1 MPAVTDEALFTFN
14 FSPNTLTQ
22 MALAT
27 CVRQSGRSIIREMFY
42 LNETTFIRRFFCT
55 FQSNKEGASMVKET
69 MMGQWLW
76 YSWQHGRFRIQRT
89 RVRIQSPATFIKQ
102 LFTVNCY

>member
-27 CVRQSGRSIIREMFY
+27 CVRQSGRSSIREMFY
-42 LNETTFIRRFFCT
+42 LNETTFIRRFFVL
-55 FQSNKEGASMVKET
+55 FKAIKRGHP
-69 MMGQWLW
+69 WLKK
-76 YSWQHGRFRIQRT
+76 R
-89 RVRIQSPATFIKQ
+89 
-102 LFTVNCY
+102 